1 MPEAITFESFLTKD
15 PLDNYEDHE
24 KYTKEWLPKVEK
36 YRSDLEKA
44 TPKELTVELP
54 KPIDELIEDQF
65 NAVDYLYSKKL
76 LTPEEFAITDLPT
89 TELAKKIASGEL
101 TSIEVF
107 KAYAHRAIIC
117 HQFTNCGMEIFI
129 DEGLKQAEERD
140 KYFKDTGKTVG
151 PLHGI
156 PISLKEHL
164 GYKDKITHASY
175 VSRLDNITKDH
186 CVTTQILENLGAVFY
201 IRTNE
206 PQTLMHTDSNNNIT
220 GLTKN
225 PFNLLLSSGGSSSGE
240 GALIAFGGSS
250 LGVGTDIGGSIR
262 IPAAF
267 SGCLGLRPTANRI
280 SLAGC
285 ESPACGQESVMPVI
299 GPMGR
304 SVEDIELW
312 MKSYINIGK
321 PWNLDPTLVRMEW
334 REVEVPKV
342 NDLTIAVIRDDGLVR
357 VSPPVRRALDV
368 VVNKLKD
375 AGVKVIE
382 FTPPNTELAYETINK
397 MYNADGNVSQKGYL
411 AESGEPL
418 TKLTKWSLNFG
429 TGEQPLSVLENRR
442 LNVIRDQLRAEYNEY
457 LMNNKIDFILS
468 PSYNNVAPHSE
479 AGFNWSYTTLFN
491 ILDLPT
497 LVFQTGIYQDPKVDK
512 WTEEDLQYKYRSPL
526 EQFEN
531 ENYDPEKFK
540 GAPVGLQLSGRRYF
554 DEEVLAAGK
563 AIVDL
568 LGVDLYSH

>member
-24 KYTKEWLPKVEK
+24 KYTKEWLPKIEK

-175 VSRLDNITKDH
+175 VSRIDNITKDH

>member
-89 TELAKKIASGEL
+89 TELAKKIALGEL

-418 TKLTKWSLNFG
+418 TKLTKWTLNFG

>member
-1 MPEAITFESFLTKD
+1 
-15 PLDNYEDHE
+15 
-24 KYTKEWLPKVEK
+24 
-36 YRSDLEKA
+36 
-44 TPKELTVELP
+44 
-54 KPIDELIEDQF
+54 
-65 NAVDYLYSKKL
+65 
-76 LTPEEFAITDLPT
+76 
-89 TELAKKIASGEL
+89 
-101 TSIEVF
+101 
-107 KAYAHRAIIC
+107 
-117 HQFTNCGMEIFI
+117 
-129 DEGLKQAEERD
+129 
-140 KYFKDTGKTVG
+140 
-151 PLHGI
+151 
-156 PISLKEHL
+156 
-164 GYKDKITHASY
+164 
-175 VSRLDNITKDH
+175 
-186 CVTTQILENLGAVFY
+186 NLGAVFY

>member
-1 MPEAITFESFLTKD
+1 MPEAVTYESFLTKD

-44 TPKELTVELP
+44 IPAELTIELP
-54 KPIDELIEDQF
+54 KPVDELIQDQF
-65 NAVDYLYSKKL
+65 NAVEYLYSKKL

-89 TELAKKIASGEL
+89 TELAKKIALGKL
-101 TSIEVF
+101 TSVEVF

-117 HQFTNCGMEIFI
+117 HQFTNCAEELFI
-129 DEGLKQAEERD
+129 EDGLKQAEARD
-140 KYFKDTGKTVG
+140 KYFKEHGKTVG
-151 PLHGI
+151 PLHGV

-164 GYKDKITHASY
+164 GFKDRVTHGSY
-175 VSRLDNITKDH
+175 VSQLDNVTDRH

-201 IRTNE
+201 IRTNQ

-220 GLTKN
+220 GVTKN

-240 GALIAFGGSS
+240 GALIAFGGSA

-285 ESPACGQESVMPVI
+285 TSPVCGQESVMPVI
-299 GPMGR
+299 GPLGR

-312 MKSYINIGK
+312 MKSYINEGK
-321 PWNLDPTLVRMEW
+321 PWDLDPTLVRMEW
-334 REVEVPKV
+334 REVAAPKV
-342 NDLTIAVIRDDGLVR
+342 EDLTIAVIRDDGLVR
-357 VSPPVRRALDV
+357 VSPPVRRALDAV
-368 VVNKLKD
+368 VDKLKE
-375 AGVKVIE
+375 AGVKIVE
-382 FTPPNTELAYETINK
+382 FAPPSTDVAYETINR
-397 MYNADGNVSQKGYL
+397 MYNADGNIAQREYL
-411 AESGEPL
+411 AKSGEPL
-418 TKLTKWSLNFG
+418 TKLTKWNLNFG
-429 TGEQPLSVLENRR
+429 SGAELLTVLENRH
-442 LNVIRDQLRAEYNEY
+442 LNVTRDKLRAEYNRY
-457 LMNNKIDFILS
+457 LVSNKVDFILS
-468 PSYNNVAPHSE
+468 PSYNNVAAHSE
-479 AGFNWSYTTLFN
+479 NGFNWSYTTLFN

-497 LVFQTGIYQDPKVDK
+497 LVFQSGISQDPAIDK
-512 WTEEDLQYKYRSPL
+512 WTEEDLKYTYRSPL
-526 EQFEN
+526 EQLEN

>member
-89 TELAKKIASGEL
+89 TELAKKIALGEL

-512 WTEEDLQYKYRSPL
+512 WTEEDLQYKCRSPL